1 MLALC
6 DVSYLASLCYQ
17 HHRHHAIAIKWLER
31 HDAARSFA
39 ICRVSQLGLL
49 RLLGTRSVMNED
61 TLSAYDAW
69 RIYDQLIHD
78 DRFVFISEPINL
90 DKTFRYLTS
99 RHTPITS
106 LWSDAYLAA
115 FAITSENQFLTFDKG
130 FRQFPD
136 LDLVL
141 LEDEIK

>member
-1 MLALC
+1 MPVLC

-17 HHRHHAIAIKWLER
+17 HHHHHALALKWLER
-31 HDAARSFA
+31 HDVARSLA
-39 ICRVSQLGLL
+39 ICRISQLGLL

-61 TLSAYDAW
+61 TLSAHEAW
-69 RIYDQLIHD
+69 RVYDQLIHD
-78 DRFVFISEPINL
+78 DRFVFISEPSDL
-90 DKTFRYLTS
+90 DKTLRPLTS

-115 FAITSENQFLTFDKG
+115 FAITSGLQFVTFDKG
-130 FRQFPD
+130 FRQFAD

-141 LEDEIK
+141 LGDEIN